1 MWRVRL
7 QGETVNRFI
16 SISIAASALVALAG
30 CHNSSGASAKQ
41 TTAPPQPAPVSSAA
55 PSAPAAN
62 PGTTNGKV
70 AKPGQSFKIGQMAVL
85 NYKFG
90 TNQKGILGATVTK
103 ITRGKAADLTPLKLG
118 AKAAGMIP
126 YYIQVS
132 VKNLGS
138 TELSDDGVDVA
149 GVLRDGSSAQG
160 VAIFGE
166 FAKCP
171 NDMTPSGFTTG
182 HSFTTC
188 ELALARSGTAVTGA
202 AWTSEPYGSSS
213 PVTWKP

>member
-1 MWRVRL
+1 M
-7 QGETVNRFI
+7 NRFI

-30 CHNSSGASAKQ
+30 CHSSSGASAKQ
-41 TTAPPQPAPVSSAA
+41 TTAPPQASPVSSVA

-62 PGTTNGKV
+62 PGATNGKA

-90 TNQKGILGATVTK
+90 TNQKGTLGATVTK
-103 ITRGKAADLTPLKLG
+103 ITRGETADLKPLKLG
-118 AKAAGMIP
+118 AKATGMIP
-126 YYIQVS
+126 YYIHVS

-138 TELSDDGVDVA
+138 TDLSNDGVAVK
-149 GVLRDGSSAQG
+149 GLLRDGSEAQD
-160 VAIFGE
+160 VILFGD

-188 ELALARSGTAVTGA
+188 ELALAQPGTAVTGA
-202 AWTSEPYGSSS
+202 AWTSEPYSLES